1 MVRLCLSLKVYLKV
15 RHFDPRVFKSGQVYY
30 CTIPSKIS
38 VILAPIYTLSRTFA
52 QRATILKIYPNLVF
66 GFGTNY
72 RLSIYVIYNYIYRA
86 SIALRLARLYYI
98 YSYIYYIYCQSY
110 AVLKVALIV
119 LYLPSPE
126 GDWMGL

>member
-1 MVRLCLSLKVYLKV
+1 MVRHCAPKCLSLYVRVRV
-15 RHFDPRVFKSGQVYY
+15 RHYDPRVFKYSQVLY
-30 CTIPSKIS
+30 CTLTLKIS

-86 SIALRLARLYYI
+86 SIALRLARLYNI
-98 YSYIYYIYCQSY
+98 YSFYI
-110 AVLKVALIV
+110 
-119 LYLPSPE
+119 
-126 GDWMGL
+126 